1 MAKQFDPS
9 DWNHALARGRQA
21 VDPKTP
27 PSVDPRQRADY
38 KVRIIEAR
46 VKLKV
51 MRDRTEALQQ
61 SLEEFR
67 ARRAAMSA

>member
-1 MAKQFDPS
+1 MTRQFDPR
-9 DWNHALARGRQA
+9 DWSNALSAQHR
-21 VDPKTP
+21 TP
-27 PSVDPRQRADY
+27 ALGPPASVDPRQRADY

-46 VKLKV
+46 VKLKI

-67 ARRAAMSA
+67 ARRAALGA